1 MSADREVEEFF
12 TKHCAHPGGV
22 VMAIAVQ
29 GGAPD
34 EFALFSSLA
43 KARVWAQR
51 FNETENAG
59 VVFTPYIVDE
69 PDYGNDTTKN

>member
-1 MSADREVEEFF
+1 MSADREVIDFF

-22 VMAIAVQ
+22 VMAIVVQ
-29 GGAPD
+29 AGQMD
-34 EFALFSSLA
+34 QFALFSTLP
-43 KARVWAQR
+43 KAQAWAVR
-51 FNETENAG
+51 FSNNEGAG